1 MKKSL
6 LVISSLIMMS
16 GCGDVDTRCQSFSV
30 QDLLK
35 KRYALAIKES
45 QKQPSLAQQVLQRHN
60 QKNHPG
66 LEEKI
71 VGFRSQLTTANHIS
85 LSNTQVL
92 KHPEEGDTTRRYHCS
107 ATLGVDL
114 PSKAAEEKASRL
126 GFDVNDGRVEHT
138 VDYQSWTEEEDF
150 ISLQLEL
157 PRLVPMMIGIIV
169 NSEPPSSGSAQPESE
184 PALDE

>member
-1 MKKSL
+1 M
-6 LVISSLIMMS
+6 
-16 GCGDVDTRCQSFSV
+16 G
-30 QDLLK
+30 
-35 KRYALAIKES
+35 
-45 QKQPSLAQQVLQRHN
+45 VL
-60 QKNHPG
+60 
-66 LEEKI
+66 
-71 VGFRSQLTTANHIS
+71 FFF
-85 LSNTQVL
+85 
-92 KHPEEGDTTRRYHCS
+92 C